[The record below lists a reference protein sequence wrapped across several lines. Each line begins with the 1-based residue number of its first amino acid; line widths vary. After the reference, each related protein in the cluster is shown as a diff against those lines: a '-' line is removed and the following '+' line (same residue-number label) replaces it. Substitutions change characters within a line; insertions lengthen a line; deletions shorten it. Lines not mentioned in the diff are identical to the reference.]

1 MNFINLIDLYT
12 YSLFDDIVIPAGVDK
27 ETLINT
33 ILDKCRTSEPL
44 YTDENLLK
52 MKIKNFFNKYERT
65 FNRLYVAYSVDYNM
79 TNNYDRTEQH
89 TTTRNNVD
97 TVKVAPYDSSEFEND
112 TQTSNNDIA
121 ETQSRVFGNI
131 GVMTAAEM
139 LDREI
144 KLIPKLNIYEII
156 ANIFY
161 SEFCVYVM

>member
-1 MNFINLIDLYT
+1 MA
-12 YSLFDDIVIPAGVDK
+12 DISI
-27 ETLINT
+27 
-33 ILDKCRTSEPL
+33 S
-44 YTDENLLK
+44 
-52 MKIKNFFNKYERT
+52 
-65 FNRLYVAYSVDYNM
+65 YVAYSVDYDM

-89 TTTRNNVD
+89 TTKRNNVD
-97 TVKVAPYDSSEFEND
+97 TVKVAPYDSTEFEND

-139 LDREI
+139 LDKEI

-156 ANIFY
+156 ANMFY